1 MKALRSRRVTAEI
14 IAALASIGLT
24 PDTPNLQ
31 QRLQFT
37 KSGRLRYLFGDNF
50 KVVRGEEQ
58 GVLTTI
64 QHLAPHKQSGVNVCP
79 FAGNCTNNCIDKTG
93 RNTSGQ
99 AYIARV
105 SRTLLYALFPEAYF
119 AQFEMEMG
127 QHKCK
132 AHWKGMT
139 PAVRPNGTSDILWE
153 QYGIIQKFP
162 EIQWYDY
169 TKVPLDDRKPPSNY
183 HLTYSVS
190 EAPGSMDRAL
200 EYLEAGHNAAI
211 VVQAEDGMTRTTAKQ
226 EAARILDAGQLHGF
240 PVVDGDIDDIRF
252 FDPPGHFVV
261 LYAKGPATKDKS
273 GFVYRGHSRLTLAA

>member
-1 MKALRSRRVTAEI
+1 MKLRARRITAAI
-14 IAALASIGLT
+14 IRALASIGLT
-24 PDTPNLQ
+24 PDTPHLQ

-37 KSGRLRYLFGDNF
+37 RTGRLRYLLGNNQ
-50 KVVRGEEQ
+50 KVIRGEARK
-58 GVLTTI
+58 VLTAI
-64 QHLAPHKQSGVNVCP
+64 MHLAPHKQSGFNVCS
-79 FAGNCTNNCIDKTG
+79 FAGDCANMCIDKTG
-93 RNTSGQ
+93 QNVTGA

-105 SRTLLYALFPEAYF
+105 SRTLLYALFPEAFF
-119 AQFEMEMG
+119 AQFEMELG

-132 AHWKGMT
+132 ATWKDMA

-153 QYGIIQKFP
+153 QYGIVDKFP

-169 TKVPLDDRKPPSNY
+169 TKVPLDKRKPPPNY

-190 EAPGSMDRAL
+190 EAPGSMARAL

-211 VVQAEDGMTRTTAKQ
+211 VVQSADGMTRTTAKQ

-240 PVVDGDIDDIRF
+240 PVLDGDVDDIRF
-252 FDPPGHFVV
+252 FDPPGHWVV
-261 LYAKGPATKDKS
+261 LYAKGPATKSPDS

>member
-1 MKALRSRRVTAEI
+1 MKALRSRRITAAI

-37 KSGRLRYLFGDNF
+37 KSGRLRYLLGGNQ
-50 KVVRGEEQ
+50 KVVRGELRK
-58 GVLTTI
+58 VLTAI
-64 QHLAPHKQSGVNVCP
+64 MHLAPHTQSGINVCA
-79 FAGNCTNNCIDKTG
+79 FAGDCANVCIDQTG
-93 RNTSGQ
+93 QNTYPQ

-105 SRTLLYALFPEAYF
+105 SRTLLYALFPEAFF
-119 AQFEMEMG
+119 AQLEMELG
-127 QHKCK
+127 QHKCS
-132 AHWKGMT
+132 ATWKDMT

-153 QYGIIQKFP
+153 QYGIVQKFP

-169 TKVPLDDRKPPSNY
+169 TKVPLGKRKPPSNY

-211 VVQAEDGMTRTTAKQ
+211 VVQSQDGMTRTTAKQ

-273 GFVYRGHSRLTLAA
+273 GFGYRGHSRLTLAA